1 MQNSPVKDKKTVSR
15 EIGLEIATICGRHF
29 LKVEH
34 LHYGYWTKGLAVE
47 LANLPAAQKNYTDFL
62 IFNIP
67 DGVKSI
73 LDVGCGMGHTAQILT
88 EAGYAV
94 DCVSPSAF
102 LAQQARTLLQGKCEI
117 FECFYEHLQT
127 DKRYDLVLFS
137 ESFQY
142 INPQEAIEKTLSL
155 LNPGGYMLICD
166 IFKLDVEGK
175 SPIAGGHNLTQ
186 FFATISEYPLRLVN
200 DRDITAETAP
210 NRDIENHI
218 FKEVVEP
225 VSGLLGRLLDS
236 RYPLLARFLRWK
248 YRKKIDKIHGKYF
261 SGRRTGENFRKF
273 KTYRLLVY
281 KMQE

>member
-1 MQNSPVKDKKTVSR
+1 M
-15 EIGLEIATICGRHF
+15 
-29 LKVEH
+29 
-34 LHYGYWTKGLAVE
+34 
-47 LANLPAAQKNYTDFL
+47 
-62 IFNIP
+62 
-67 DGVKSI
+67 
-73 LDVGCGMGHTAQILT
+73 
-88 EAGYAV
+88 
-94 DCVSPSAF
+94 
-102 LAQQARTLLQGKCEI
+102 QGKCEI
-117 FECFYEHLQT
+117 FDCFYEHLQT

-142 INPQEAIEKTLSL
+142 INPQVAIQKTLGL

-186 FFATISEYPLRLVN
+186 FFTTISEYPLRLVN
-200 DRDITAETAP
+200 DRDITRETAP
-210 NRDIENHI
+210 NRDIENHL

-248 YRKKIDKIHGKYF
+248 YRKKIDKIRGKYF